1 MSIKSKEVL
10 PVEGDAFKNC
20 KLNREPYAE
29 VLTRIVENY
38 ADGFVL
44 AVDNEWGTGKTTFI
58 KMWRQYLKDRE
69 FSTLYFNAW
78 ENDFENDVLVAL
90 ISELEE
96 LKEAGKDEAKFKKVV
111 DKAAPF
117 VSKLLPSLVKSITAK
132 YAGEGFVK
140 DVVEGFAEITGEEL
154 QTEMQAYAKRKQG
167 LIEFRNSLQ
176 NFIKVITPDKPLVF
190 FIDELDRCRP
200 NYAVEVLEQIKHLF
214 SVDGIVFVLS
224 IDKEQLGHAV
234 RGVYN
239 SEKIKAEEYLR
250 RFIDLE
256 YNIPEPKINDFLDF
270 LFNKLCINDFFK
282 NTLRSNQNF
291 KKDDE
296 ELLKSAGLFLQSY
309 GLNLRRIEKIF
320 TKLKV
325 ALIGFYPNENIYPN
339 LLLYLI
345 FLRDTDSGFYN
356 SILNKQLNLQELV
369 DGFESRISDI
379 KIPQDKLRFIFD
391 IEARLIYQY
400 LNFKE
405 KHNFRMDKINFKS
418 KLDKSEDNKV
428 IKGIVSSYKL
438 NFETDSSQLDKIL
451 TRVSLMAQIP
461 H

>member
-10 PVEGDAFKNC
+10 PVKGDAFKNC

-29 VLTRIVENY
+29 VLTSIVENY

-58 KMWRQYLKDRE
+58 KMWRQYLEDNE

-96 LKEAGKDEAKFKKVV
+96 LKEAGRDEEKFKKVV

-140 DVVEGFAEITGEEL
+140 DIVEGFAEITGEEL
-154 QTEMQAYAKRKQG
+154 QTEMQAYAKRKKG
-167 LIEFRNSLQ
+167 LKEFRDSLH
-176 NFIKVITPDKPLVF
+176 NFIRIVTPDKPLVF

-239 SEKIKAEEYLR
+239 SEKIKAGEYLK
-250 RFIDLE
+250 RFIDIE
-256 YNIPEPKINDFLDF
+256 YNIPDPELIDFLNY
-270 LFNKLCINDFFK
+270 LFNKLDLNDFFL
-282 NTLRSNQNF
+282 NNQRTNKAFSGDGGELF
-291 KKDDE
+291 KSSEIFFKAY
-296 ELLKSAGLFLQSY
+296 KV
-309 GLNLRRIEKIF
+309 NLRKIEKIF

-325 ALIGFYPNENIYPN
+325 ALTGFSPNENIFPN
-339 LLLYLI
+339 LLFYLI
-345 FLRDTDSGFYN
+345 FIKETDSEFYKSIN
-356 SILNKQLNLQELV
+356 SKNLKLQDLV
-369 DGFESRISDI
+369 DEFEKRILQLQISEGDE
-379 KIPQDKLRFIFD
+379 RFIFD

-400 LNFKE
+400 LNF
-405 KHNFRMDKINFKS
+405 INSNNYRRDLISFKS
-418 KLDKSEDNKV
+418 KLDVTEDNRV
-428 IKGIVSSYKL
+428 LQGLINRYK
-438 NFETDSSQLDKIL
+438 TDFHLQDCQLDKLLIRVNLIFSIL
-451 TRVSLMAQIP
+451 Q
-461 H
+461 

>member
-10 PVEGDAFKNC
+10 PIEGDAFKNC

-29 VLTRIVENY
+29 VLTSIVENY

-58 KMWRQYLKDRE
+58 KMWRQYLEDNE

-154 QTEMQAYAKRKQG
+154 QTEMQAYAKRKKG
-167 LIEFRNSLQ
+167 LVEFKDSLRKFIE
-176 NFIKVITPDKPLVF
+176 VVTPNKPLVF

-239 SEKIKAEEYLR
+239 SEKIKAGEYLK
-250 RFIDLE
+250 RFIDVE
-256 YNIPEPKINDFLDF
+256 YNIPEPEVETYLDY
-270 LFNKLCINDFFK
+270 LFNKLNLDDFLRNSLRTNKKFSEDGKELFKSSELFFK
-282 NTLRSNQNF
+282 AY
-291 KKDDE
+291 KV
-296 ELLKSAGLFLQSY
+296 
-309 GLNLRRIEKIF
+309 NLRKIEKII

-325 ALIGFYPNENIYPN
+325 ALIGFYPNENIFPN
-339 LLLYLI
+339 LLFYLI
-345 FLRDTDSGFYN
+345 FIKETDSRFYN
-356 SILNKQLNLQELV
+356 LINTKQLSLQELV
-369 DGFESRISDI
+369 DEFEKRILQL
-379 KIPQDKLRFIFD
+379 KIPDSDKRFVFD

-400 LNFKE
+400 LNFID
-405 KHNFRMDKINFKS
+405 NNNYRLDLINFKS
-418 KLDKSEDNKV
+418 KLDESEDNKQIQSF
-428 IKGIVSSYKL
+428 IKMYKQDFHLQDCQLVKLLLRVNLVSP
-438 NFETDSSQLDKIL
+438 
-451 TRVSLMAQIP
+451 IP
-461 H
+461 E